1 MKLSQSFEDYLEA
14 IYVLETTGQKVRS
27 VSIAKMLNVS
37 KPAVTKAMKEL
48 FSAKYVEKS
57 PYSAI
62 KLTTSGREIGMN
74 VYYRHTTIRDFL
86 INKLG
91 IKREIAE
98 KDCCM
103 IEHVISPETLKAM
116 ESFNK

>member
-1 MKLSQSFEDYLEA
+1 MKLSQSVEDYLES
-14 IYVLETTGQKVRS
+14 IYILEITNEKIKS
-27 VSIAKMLNVS
+27 VTISKMLDVS
-37 KPAVTKAMKEL
+37 KPAVTKAMNEL
-48 FSAKYVEKS
+48 FDAKYIEKT

-62 KLTTSGREIGMN
+62 KLTKSGRQIAKN
-74 VYYRHTTIRDFL
+74 VYHRHRVIREFL

-91 IKREIAE
+91 VNEEIAE

-116 ESFNK
+116 ENMK